1 VQVLPLEVGEFG
13 GKKPAIAFNISP
25 MAPHSVR
32 MKNRS
37 HLLGMFPS
45 LVLSG
50 GGEVAI
56 YPSHQEIR

>member
-13 GKKPAIAFNISP
+13 GKKPAIAFNILP

-32 MKNRS
+32 MKIDLTS
-37 HLLGMFPS
+37 SGCSSS